1 MRGEGEGE
9 KREGKGEG
17 GREKGRAERLKESV
31 LTNVGYLY
39 IIVYVMHSWELEI
52 QTLNLGLPH
61 LAFYGALKAK
71 NITSTLHPNLYV
83 LV

>member
-1 MRGEGEGE
+1 MVTDWKRGGGRNYGERERGRRREREEGGKGGKEEGGRGEREGE

-39 IIVYVMHSWELEI
+39 IIV
-52 QTLNLGLPH
+52 
-61 LAFYGALKAK
+61 
-71 NITSTLHPNLYV
+71 
-83 LV
+83 